1 MVWYG
6 VVRCGVGFG
15 SGCLCESC
23 VVRCGVALGLGVAA
37 YAGAGAGA
45 GVGAGA
51 GAGTGVLQSAV
62 HWYVVCLLNG
72 CTEGSKEVIT
82 LIGGHLF
89 YSTYA

>member
-1 MVWYG
+1 M
-6 VVRCGVGFG
+6 
-15 SGCLCESC
+15 
-23 VVRCGVALGLGVAA
+23 VRCGVALGLGVAA
-37 YAGAGAGA
+37 YAGA
-45 GVGAGA
+45 GAGA

>member
-1 MVWYG
+1 MWCCVVFCGVVWCGMVWCG
-6 VVRCGVGFG
+6 VV
-15 SGCLCESC
+15 
-23 VVRCGVALGLGVAA
+23 LGLGVAA

-45 GVGAGA
+45 GAS
-51 GAGTGVLQSAV
+51 AGTGVLQSAV